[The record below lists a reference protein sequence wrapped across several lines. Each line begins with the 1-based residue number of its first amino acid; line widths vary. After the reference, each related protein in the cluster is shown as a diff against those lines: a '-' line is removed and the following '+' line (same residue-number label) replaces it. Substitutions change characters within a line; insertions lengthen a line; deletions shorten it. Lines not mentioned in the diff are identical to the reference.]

1 MARYVVAESAGGRP
15 PKRQLRKW
23 WKESSVY
30 QVYPASFQDSTGSGV
45 GDLRGIIDRVDH
57 FKSLGVDIV
66 WLCPIFESPQIDM
79 GYDISNYK
87 KIHEPYGTVADVDTL
102 KDKLHDRGMK
112 LVLDLVVNHTSDQHE
127 WFKQSR
133 SSKDSPYRDWYIWRK
148 PKYDAQG
155 NRQPPNNW
163 ASHFQGSAWE
173 YDEATDEYY
182 LRLFARQQP
191 DLNWENPKVRAA
203 VHDIMRFWLD
213 KGADGFRLD
222 VINFVS
228 KPQDFPDSK
237 QEVLPGSEL
246 YSAGPRLHEYLK
258 ELGAILHEYDAFS
271 VGEMPCVRDLNE
283 VIKSVNGDRG
293 ELSMIFHFELTTNKH
308 LLPPSS
314 VDIDI
319 GPHGKFSAKEWDLA
333 ELKGIANKWQRFMYD
348 HDGWNALYL
357 ENHDQPRSV
366 SRFANDAPQHRVD
379 SAKAVAMFQAL
390 QAGTPFVYQGQEIG
404 MVNVPKEWPME
415 EYKDIDCLN
424 HWNLHK
430 DSKDKEYLKF
440 LKSQYQKKSRDNAR
454 TPMQWTA
461 APNAGFTTPRAT
473 PWMTVHPNHTEINV
487 AAQVSDPASVFSF
500 WKTVLATRKRYLDIF
515 VYGDFALVD
524 ERNEKIVAYARRAE
538 DGAVAVVACN
548 FSSGTVSWEG
558 LKAESV
564 KEVLVSNGGKTAE
577 DFSGGKVEFGPYEG
591 AVVLLA

>member
-1 MARYVVAESAGGRP
+1 MARYVVAESAGGQP

-45 GDLRGIIDRVDH
+45 GDLKGIIDRVDH

-102 KDKLHDRGMK
+102 KDKLHERGMK

-163 ASHFQGSAWE
+163 ASHFQGHAWE

-182 LRLFARQQP
+182 LRLFAREQP

-293 ELSMIFHFELTTNKH
+293 ELSMIFHFEF
-308 LLPPSS
+308 

-379 SAKAVAMFQAL
+379 SAKVVAMFQAL

-461 APNAGFTTPRAT
+461 APNAGFTTPQAT

-487 AAQVSDPASVFSF
+487 AVQVSDPASVFNF
-500 WKTVLATRKRYLDIF
+500 WKMVLATRKRYLDIF

-524 ERNEKIVAYARRAE
+524 EKNEKILAYARRAE

-548 FSSGTVSWEG
+548 FSSERVSWEG

-564 KEVLVSNGGKTAE
+564 KEVLVSNGGKTVE

>member
-1 MARYVVAESAGGRP
+1 MARYVVAESAGGQP

-45 GDLRGIIDRVDH
+45 GDLKGIIDRVDH

-102 KDKLHDRGMK
+102 KDKLHERGMK

-182 LRLFARQQP
+182 LRLFAREQP

-293 ELSMIFHFELTTNKH
+293 ELSMIFHFEF
-308 LLPPSS
+308 

-379 SAKAVAMFQAL
+379 SAKVVAMFQAL

-461 APNAGFTTPRAT
+461 APNAGFTTPQAT

-487 AAQVSDPASVFSF
+487 AVQVSDPASVFNF
-500 WKTVLATRKRYLDIF
+500 WKMVLATRKRYLDIF

-524 ERNEKIVAYARRAE
+524 EKNEKILAYARRAE

-548 FSSGTVSWEG
+548 FSSERVSWEG

-564 KEVLVSNGGKTAE
+564 KEVLVSNGGKTVE

>member
-1 MARYVVAESAGGRP
+1 MARYVVAESAGGQP

-45 GDLRGIIDRVDH
+45 GDLKGIIDRVDH

-102 KDKLHDRGMK
+102 KDKLHERGMK

-148 PKYDAQG
+148 PRYDAQG

-293 ELSMIFHFELTTNKH
+293 ELSMIFHFEF
-308 LLPPSS
+308 

-379 SAKAVAMFQAL
+379 SAKIVAMFQAL

-454 TPMQWTA
+454 TPMQWTSG
-461 APNAGFTTPRAT
+461 PNAGFTAPQAT

-487 AAQVSDPASVFSF
+487 AAQVSDPASVFTF

-524 ERNEKIVAYARRAE
+524 EKNEQILAYARRAE

-548 FSSGTVSWEG
+548 FSSGAVSWEG

-564 KEVLVSNGGKTAE
+564 KEVLVSNGGKTVE
-577 DFSGGKVEFGPYEG
+577 DFKGGKVEFGPYEG
-591 AVVLLA
+591 TVVLLA

>member
-1 MARYVVAESAGGRP
+1 MARYVVAESAGGQP

-45 GDLRGIIDRVDH
+45 GDLKGIIDRVDH

-102 KDKLHDRGMK
+102 KDKLHERGMK

-127 WFKQSR
+127 WFKKSR

-182 LRLFARQQP
+182 LRLFAREQP
-191 DLNWENPKVRAA
+191 DLNWENPKVRDA

-237 QEVLPGSEL
+237 QDVLPGSEL

-293 ELSMIFHFELTTNKH
+293 ELSMIFHFEF
-308 LLPPSS
+308 

-424 HWNLHK
+424 HWNLNK

-454 TPMQWTA
+454 TPMQWTD
-461 APNAGFTTPRAT
+461 APNAGFTTPQAT

-487 AAQVSDPASVFSF
+487 ALQVSDPASVFNF

-524 ERNEKIVAYARRAE
+524 EKNERILAYARRAE

-548 FSSGTVSWEG
+548 FSSETVSWEG

-564 KEVLVSNGGKTAE
+564 KEVLVSNGGKTVK
-577 DFSGGKVEFGPYEG
+577 DFRGGKVSFGPYEG